1 MSFSFSGRPPSHQ
14 IEALSKQMDDQ
25 DRFIQHIYDLQ
36 SLLQGPI
43 PQFKE
48 SIHLVQQ
55 AIRDAIEAE
64 TDDRN
69 KELLQEVCSARR
81 RSIISTLLFFF
92 QCAMATVPGFF
103 FFFFLSLSL
112 PLPPPFRQILDSLRC
127 LNDASQDESR
137 QLAMTEYLQRKMR
150 AKADIKAQ
158 LDALRDGRTWIA
170 ASRKQ
175 IRNDEKMILKLQ
187 MSAAHAESALG
198 VITVKR
204 GGKKGGSHRA
214 PAMTMMTTTTTTTM
228 TTVS

>member
-1 MSFSFSGRPPSHQ
+1 
-14 IEALSKQMDDQ
+14 
-25 DRFIQHIYDLQ
+25 
-36 SLLQGPI
+36 
-43 PQFKE
+43 
-48 SIHLVQQ
+48 
-55 AIRDAIEAE
+55 
-64 TDDRN
+64 
-69 KELLQEVCSARR
+69 
-81 RSIISTLLFFF
+81 
-92 QCAMATVPGFF
+92 MATVPGFF